1 MRYGRKMIVYLRWLL
16 RTHKAPSD
24 EGAVAKRLRERKCS
38 VFFRV
43 YQEFERFQP
52 FSPPVSFADSI
63 HLGMIATGNHEY
75 FDSLRGAPPSSEGAL
90 EGRAKNGPGPG
101 GIAWTG
107 AFWFLGEW
115 GMACQVVRFWIHF
128 PCRSITA
135 PMTHLSRSVL

>member
-1 MRYGRKMIVYLRWLL
+1 MRYGSEMIVYLRWLL

-38 VFFRV
+38 VFSRV

-75 FDSLRGAPPSSEGAL
+75 FDSLREAPPSSEGAL
-90 EGRAKNGPGPG
+90 GTRNDPLYEKFRVQRNRYEK
-101 GIAWTG
+101 
-107 AFWFLGEW
+107 
-115 GMACQVVRFWIHF
+115 
-128 PCRSITA
+128 SIQ
-135 PMTHLSRSVL
+135 